1 MSKVALISG
10 GTKGIGKAVV
20 KKFASNG
27 FHIATCSR
35 NENDLRELK
44 SEIEGNYAV
53 KVYIEKVD
61 IANKAAL
68 KAFAQNV
75 IDWNPEIHILVN
87 NAGLFIPGKMTEEED
102 GTLEHL
108 MSVNTYSAYYLSRYV
123 VDKMLNKKGSYI
135 FNICSTASII
145 PYINGGSYCISK
157 HAMLGMSRVL
167 REELKEKGVRVSA
180 VMPGATFTSSWEGAG
195 IPEERFMKATDVAE
209 TIWSAYSLSENT
221 VIEEILIRPQ
231 LGDI

>member
-1 MSKVALISG
+1 MSQVALISG
-10 GTKGIGKAVV
+10 GTKGIGKAII
-20 KKFASNG
+20 KKFAAGG

-35 NENDLRELK
+35 NENDLQKLK
-44 SEIEGNYAV
+44 AEIQKDYAV
-53 KVYIEKVD
+53 EIYTEKVD
-61 IANKAAL
+61 VSDKVAL
-68 KAFAQNV
+68 KQFAENV
-75 IDWNPEIHILVN
+75 INWNPDIRVLVN
-87 NAGLFIPGKMTEEED
+87 NAGIFAPGKVTEEED
-102 GTLEHL
+102 GTLEQL

-123 VDKMLNKKGSYI
+123 VEQMLNKKGSYI
-135 FNICSTASII
+135 FNICSTASVI

-157 HAMLGMSRVL
+157 HAMLGFSRVL

-195 IPEERFMKATDVAE
+195 IPEERFMKADDVAQ

-221 VIEEILIRPQ
+221 VLEEILIRPQ